1 MVSFTQLQLAFLGLS
16 ALGAAVP
23 VTGTSEK
30 KTFSVNQVKVAGTKT
45 KNPAE
50 HYANAL
56 RKYGAE
62 VPSHVLAA
70 AAATGSVT
78 TSPTEFD
85 SEYLT
90 PIDVGGT
97 TMNLDIDTGSSDL

>member
-23 VTGTSEK
+23 VTSTSEK